1 MTVLTRAQVFS
12 QSWPVIFA
20 NALTPLVGLVD
31 TWVIGQFVGTSALAG
46 IGLGAV
52 IYGIIYWGFGFL
64 RMSTAGL
71 SAQSDGA
78 NDQIAV
84 QSHLFRA
91 VPLGLLIGL
100 IMLALQIV
108 IIPLAFLIFT
118 ADADIESSAAIY
130 IKARLWGL
138 PAYLALIALMG
149 WFIGLGRA
157 KRALSMQ
164 IALNLVNVSLS
175 LLFVIKFKMGLHGVG
190 LATAL
195 AEWGGL
201 ACGLL
206 LALGEIRRRGGFIPD
221 ALTTSSLLKLS
232 ELTKLGQ
239 ANTNIFIR
247 TAALTFGFSFFGNAA
262 ASQGETFLA
271 ANHIHLQ
278 LITLSAF
285 ILDGFANTAEAVVG
299 AAYGAKSRTRFDRA
313 VRLTSEFS
321 FGFALIC
328 GVLIYSFGG
337 VIIDQLST
345 DIAVQTMARTYLPYC
360 ALAPVIGFAAYQLDG
375 VFIGT
380 TRTREMRN
388 AGLAAVLI
396 YLAIYFIW
404 PGTPN
409 GHGIWITFLIYYL
422 ARTITLLYYYSK
434 IRPQDI

>member
-1 MTVLTRAQVFS
+1 MLSRRQVFT
-12 QSWPVIFA
+12 QSWPVILA

-71 SAQSDGA
+71 SAQSEGA
-78 NDQIAV
+78 NDQTAV

-100 IMLALQIV
+100 IVLALQIA
-108 IIPLAFLIFT
+108 ILPLAFMIFT
-118 ADADIESSAAIY
+118 ADANIEASAAIY

-157 KRALSMQ
+157 KRALAMQ
-164 IALNLVNVSLS
+164 IILNLTNVALS
-175 LLFVIKFKMGLHGVG
+175 LLFVIKLDMGLHGVG

-195 AEWGGL
+195 AEWVGLGGGIIL
-201 ACGLL
+201 AI
-206 LALGEIRRRGGFIPD
+206 GEIRRRGGVID
-221 ALTTSSLLKLS
+221 AARQRSSLLNMT
-232 ELTKLGQ
+232 ELTRLGQ
-239 ANTNIFIR
+239 ANTNIFVR

-262 ASQGETFLA
+262 AGQGETFLA

-278 LITLSAF
+278 FITLSAF

-299 AAYGAKSRTRFDRA
+299 AAYGAKSRSRFDRA

-321 FGFALIC
+321 FGFALLC
-328 GVLIYSFGG
+328 GVLIYVFGG
-337 VIIDQLST
+337 WATAQLSN
-345 DIAVQTMARTYLPYC
+345 DPEVLAMAKTYLPYC
-360 ALAPVIGFAAYQLDG
+360 ALAPVIGFAAYQMDG

-380 TRTREMRN
+380 TRTKEMRN

-396 YLAIYFIW
+396 YLAIFVAW

-422 ARTITLLYYYSK
+422 ARTATLLYYYPK
-434 IRPQDI
+434 IRPNIS